1 MSRAG
6 NCIIQ
11 SLYLTH
17 SPFRVAAAAAV
28 AKLGCDCMEL
38 SDTTGVERLDSS
50 EEPELAGD
58 WLRALDLELGR
69 GEAGSVWGL

>member
-1 MSRAG
+1 MS
-6 NCIIQ
+6 
-11 SLYLTH
+11 H

-28 AKLGCDCMEL
+28 AKFGCDGLEL
-38 SDTTGVERLDSS
+38 SDTRGVERLDIS